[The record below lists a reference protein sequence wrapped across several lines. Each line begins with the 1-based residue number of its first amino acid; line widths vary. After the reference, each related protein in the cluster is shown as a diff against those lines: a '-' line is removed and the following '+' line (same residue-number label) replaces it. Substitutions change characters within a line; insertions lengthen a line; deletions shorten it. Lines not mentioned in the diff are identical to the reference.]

1 MAKNNIDLS
10 VVLHDTSDYK
20 DWLVELKERF
30 YSHRLKASCATNGY
44 LLDFYWKLGRDIEA
58 KQYTNTYGSGFYKNL
73 SQDLKNEMPGVK
85 GFSPINL
92 RYMSKFFKLYAPLYR
107 NIPQTAELFSDSLSD
122 SNVPQ
127 VAEQFEKRQQP
138 VDDFNMLLSIPWD
151 HHRRIIDK
159 CKDDMN
165 KALFFVRKTWENNW
179 GRDALLNW
187 LDTDL
192 YERDGKAITN
202 FQATLPAVQSD
213 LAQQITKDPYQL
225 DFLNL
230 REKYDEH
237 DIEEELVNNVTR
249 FLLELGKGF
258 SYMGRQFRLEV
269 GQQEFF
275 PDLLFY
281 NAHLHAYVVIELKAQ
296 SFHPSFLGQ
305 LSFYVNTEFCT
316 NEDLVGHW
324 TLNGGER
331 QINYPEI
338 EFFNDSI
345 VELYSLADTLYRYTY
360 CLQNDSLYLNDING
374 RQYINKINKVY
385 DETII
390 FEGIADVKGIQ
401 IYHK

>member
-10 VVLHDTSDYK
+10 VVLHDDCDYK

-30 YSHRLKASCATNGY
+30 YSHRFKASCATNGY
-44 LLDFYWKLGRDIEA
+44 LLDFYWKSGRDIEA

-73 SQDLKNEMPGVK
+73 SQDLKNEMPVVK
-85 GFSPINL
+85 GFSPTNL
-92 RYMSKFFKLYAPLYR
+92 KYMSYFYKLYAPLQANCPQLADNFIEDLYIADVQR
-107 NIPQTAELFSDSLSD
+107 VVAQSKNRPQTA
-122 SNVPQ
+122 
-127 VAEQFEKRQQP
+127 
-138 VDDFNMLLSIPWD
+138 DDFKLLFLIPWD

-159 CKDDMN
+159 CKGNMD

-179 GRDALLNW
+179 GRDVLLNW

-305 LSFYVNTEFCT
+305 LSFYVSA
-316 NEDLVGHW
+316 
-324 TLNGGER
+324 
-331 QINYPEI
+331 INHQFKTDIDNPTIGLLICKDKDNVVAKYALESYKEPMGISEYQLSKLFPKDFKSSMPTI
-338 EFFNDSI
+338 E
-345 VELYSLADTLYRYTY
+345 EL
-360 CLQNDSLYLNDING
+360 
-374 RQYINKINKVY
+374 
-385 DETII
+385 E
-390 FEGIADVKGIQ
+390 KGL
-401 IYHK
+401 KDN

>member
-1 MAKNNIDLS
+1 
-10 VVLHDTSDYK
+10 
-20 DWLVELKERF
+20 
-30 YSHRLKASCATNGY
+30 
-44 LLDFYWKLGRDIEA
+44 
-58 KQYTNTYGSGFYKNL
+58 
-73 SQDLKNEMPGVK
+73 
-85 GFSPINL
+85 
-92 RYMSKFFKLYAPLYR
+92 MSKFFKLYTPLYR

-122 SNVPQ
+122 SIVPQ

-138 VDDFNMLLSIPWD
+138 VDDFNLLFSIPWD

-159 CKDDMN
+159 CKDDMD

-269 GQQEFF
+269 GKQEFF

-338 EFFNDSI
+338 EFFNDST